1 MRVIRVS
8 KLFKIIIYFLTL
20 YILGFDKII
29 ALPGSTFVYD
39 IIIVLLGVGL
49 ALYVN
54 QKCLSNQ
61 YLRSQCKELSNYLRL
76 YFIIVVITMIYSM
89 IAYGYSLTQLL
100 IISRKYF
107 FVLYAYP
114 IVYIFSM
121 DDDMFKFINGIYW
134 ISMVLLAIKTV
145 TWYLY
150 NFKGMTIFS
159 GLLLQYSEG
168 WTRNGLVRLDAGALF
183 GITLCL
189 TLYYCMVKKQ
199 LFYWIMLAF
208 IYFYLI
214 FVTQFRFQ
222 IIVSIVITVYCYYY
236 ASNSSKKKAIRLMI
250 ISLAIIIFILS
261 GGLDYLLGL
270 FSLNGVEKGS
280 TEARLLTIEHYWS
293 LIKRKNAILGVGF
306 LSSYTSKAFDI
317 LRRSDTDRFWL
328 EDLGILG
335 GFFTFGVMALA
346 LYGKLFYASIKKVI
360 DSCSDRMTNYES
372 CIFVKSIVLYMII
385 SCVLLNIFDAQRIWG
400 VPFYLSIIF
409 FSENASEKIVTKEST
424 RHIRIKL

>member
-1 MRVIRVS
+1 
-8 KLFKIIIYFLTL
+8 
-20 YILGFDKII
+20 
-29 ALPGSTFVYD
+29 
-39 IIIVLLGVGL
+39 
-49 ALYVN
+49 
-54 QKCLSNQ
+54 
-61 YLRSQCKELSNYLRL
+61 
-76 YFIIVVITMIYSM
+76 MIYSM

-360 DSCSDRMTNYES
+360 DPCSDRMTNYDS
-372 CIFVKSIVLYMII
+372 CIFVKSIVLYMIV

-409 FSENASEKIVTKEST
+409 FSENASEKIVTKKST

>member
-1 MRVIRVS
+1 
-8 KLFKIIIYFLTL
+8 
-20 YILGFDKII
+20 
-29 ALPGSTFVYD
+29 
-39 IIIVLLGVGL
+39 
-49 ALYVN
+49 
-54 QKCLSNQ
+54 
-61 YLRSQCKELSNYLRL
+61 
-76 YFIIVVITMIYSM
+76 
-89 IAYGYSLTQLL
+89 
-100 IISRKYF
+100 
-107 FVLYAYP
+107 
-114 IVYIFSM
+114 
-121 DDDMFKFINGIYW
+121 
-134 ISMVLLAIKTV
+134 
-145 TWYLY
+145 
-150 NFKGMTIFS
+150 
-159 GLLLQYSEG
+159 
-168 WTRNGLVRLDAGALF
+168 
-183 GITLCL
+183 
-189 TLYYCMVKKQ
+189 MVKKQ

-270 FSLNGVEKGS
+270 FSLNGAEKGS

-346 LYGKLFYASIKKVI
+346 LYGKLFSVSIKKVI
-360 DSCSDRMTNYES
+360 DPCSDRMTNYES

-409 FSENASEKIVTKEST
+409 FSENASEKIVIKEST